1 MEYYEQIRIFICINA
16 AILFAILG
24 IFSVIA
30 FKIVNDETIPW
41 KKLLRTAVLRFPILY
56 KIVELLAAMLIPVSL
71 FLSLN
76 AEWKVVY
83 DEATLTTSLYSSA
96 FNWVGVLIET
106 ALFLLILF
114 GDLWFNFLRKEKWL
128 VSSARVLLA
137 YGIYFIIFS
146 LQTKYYCSIMLQ
158 KFCNLYIFFPVLL
171 PIGSLSYI
179 IFSTGGKKM
188 EMLNVVIS
196 FTKAGFFFLLLIMI
210 WNFKFVPKKTN
221 SLKEIPKY
229 SPVLFWLS
237 DILLAIV
244 SILQTLVFINILA
257 ITYWII
263 WICYSSWGIVINL
276 KT

>member
-106 ALFLLILF
+106 VLFLLILF

-158 KFCNLYIFFPVLL
+158 KFCDLYIFFPVLL

-237 DILLAIV
+237 DLLLAIV

-263 WICYSSWGIVINL
+263 WICYSSWGIVISL
-276 KT
+276 K